1 MIPKVSSYNIN
12 SYNSVNHSTLNNK
25 PVFTSLPC
33 FFDDYTDTNGISR
46 STQHTTDLREDLD
59 YKNVAKIIHRE
70 IKRNLRKN
78 FKNNIVSLFKKTSQ
92 SDLGD
97 ICAPKVNIYCMAG
110 SDGTEAY
117 ALANAIIEEM
127 GFKKAKKYVFPI
139 KVSDACENIIEEYGK
154 KGIIYFYDDEINKL
168 KSIKKY
174 LKPTGNIYNYNPA
187 GNTKIEMKDL
197 KEYEITQEF
206 RDCFTFET
214 ADFQEKIKNFPL
226 AKKNEFNIILIRNCL
241 TQSFGSIQT
250 TVLLNDMPN
259 HLPSGSLV
267 IFGDYDTKRKMPLV
281 FQYRE
286 GLFPIDTKNNIFM
299 VERNSD
305 ELLNNI
311 F

>member
-1 MIPKVSSYNIN
+1 MIPKVSSYNYN
-12 SYNSVNHSTLNNK
+12 TNFYNSVNHYTLSNE
-25 PVFTSLPC
+25 PAFMSLPYMS
-33 FFDDYTDTNGISR
+33 DDYTDSNGIRR

-59 YKNVAKIIHRE
+59 YKKVAKIVHRE
-70 IKRNLRKN
+70 IKSKLRKN
-78 FKNNIVSLFKKTSQ
+78 FKNNIVSSLKKIPR
-92 SDLGD
+92 SDLGGMY
-97 ICAPKVNIYCMAG
+97 APKINIYCMAG

-127 GFKKAKKYVFPI
+127 GFEKAKKYVFPI

-154 KGIIYFYDDEINKL
+154 KGIIYFYDDEIKKL
-168 KSIKKY
+168 KAIKKY
-174 LKPTGNIYNYNPA
+174 LKPTGNTYD
-187 GNTKIEMKDL
+187 KITDL
-197 KEYEITQEF
+197 KEYEIAQEF

-214 ADFQEKIKNFPL
+214 ADFQEKIKNFPPD
-226 AKKNEFNIILIRNCL
+226 KENELNIILIRNCL

-250 TVLLNDMPN
+250 AVLLNDMPN

-267 IFGDYDTKRKMPLV
+267 IFGDYDTKRKMPRV
-281 FQYRE
+281 FQHGE

>member
-1 MIPKVSSYNIN
+1 MIPKVSSYNYNIS
-12 SYNSVNHSTLNNK
+12 SYNSVNNSTLNNRLA
-25 PVFTSLPC
+25 FTSLPC
-33 FFDDYTDTNGISR
+33 LFDDYTDTNGISR

-59 YKNVAKIIHRE
+59 YKKVAKIVHRE
-70 IKRNLRKN
+70 IKSKLRKN
-78 FKNNIVSLFKKTSQ
+78 FKNNICSFFKKTS
-92 SDLGD
+92 DFDEKCL
-97 ICAPKVNIYCMAG
+97 PKINIYCMAG

-127 GFKKAKKYVFPI
+127 GFEKSKKYVFPI

-154 KGIIYFYDDEINKL
+154 KGIIYFYDDEIKKL
-168 KSIKKY
+168 KAIKKY
-174 LKPTGNIYNYNPA
+174 LKPTGNIYD
-187 GNTKIEMKDL
+187 KITDL
-197 KEYEITQEF
+197 KEYEIAQEF
-206 RDCFTFET
+206 RNCFTFET
-214 ADFQEKIKNFPL
+214 EDFQEKIKNFPPD
-226 AKKNEFNIILIRNCL
+226 KENELNIILIRNCL

-250 TVLLNDMPN
+250 AVLLNDMPN

-267 IFGDYDTKRKMPLV
+267 IFGDYDTKIKMPHV
-281 FQYRE
+281 FQHRE